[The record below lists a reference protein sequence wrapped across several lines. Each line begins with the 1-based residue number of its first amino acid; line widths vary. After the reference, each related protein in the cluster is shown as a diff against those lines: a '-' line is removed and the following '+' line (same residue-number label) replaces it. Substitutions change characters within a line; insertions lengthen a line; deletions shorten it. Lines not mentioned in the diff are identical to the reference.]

1 MRLGDSLLY
10 WDFTGHRPRHI
21 NSPQTSSLNYFISV
35 ITSGLIRGD
44 HLDLGTPCLSV
55 VETGIPR
62 KFSAE
67 QPESLCG
74 GQARPGSGSALTSQ
88 SNINRPIPVW
98 P

>member
-21 NSPQTSSLNYFISV
+21 NSPQTSSLNNFVSV

-44 HLDLGTPCLSV
+44 RLDLGTPCLSV

-62 KFSAE
+62 KSSAE
-67 QPESLCG
+67 PDSLTG
-74 GQARPGSGSALTSQ
+74 TEGKLSHHYLPS
-88 SNINRPIPVW
+88 
-98 P
+98 